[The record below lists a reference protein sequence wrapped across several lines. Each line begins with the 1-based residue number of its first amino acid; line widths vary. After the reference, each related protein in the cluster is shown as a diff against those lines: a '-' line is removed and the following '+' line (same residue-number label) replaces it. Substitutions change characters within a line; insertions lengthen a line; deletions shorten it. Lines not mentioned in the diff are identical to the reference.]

1 MRIYSW
7 IPFCSGRRR
16 DAAFAGP
23 LMVAARHF
31 SSGMASAIT
40 TIKQRREDDGRY
52 DPHGQANCRKGIL
65 LRFAAERAR
74 RLVTGGCRVVLADP
88 MLMSRE

>member
-1 MRIYSW
+1 
-7 IPFCSGRRR
+7 
-16 DAAFAGP
+16 
-23 LMVAARHF
+23 MVAARYF
-31 SSGMASAIT
+31 SLGMATAIT

-52 DPHGQANCRKGIL
+52 DPLGHANCRKGIL

-74 RLVTGGCRVVLADP
+74 PLVAGGCRVALADP